1 MFNSVEEAIADLQQR
16 KIIIVCDD
24 ENRENEGDFVLLAE
38 HATPENINFLIKYGR
53 GLVCVPIAEQLG
65 KKLGLFPM
73 VSQNTDPHGTA
84 FTVSID
90 YKSTTTGI
98 SAFERSDT
106 ILEMIKNQSEAND
119 FKKPGHV
126 FPLIA
131 KDGGVLERPGHT
143 EAAVDLARLAG
154 STPAGVICE
163 IIKDDGTMAR
173 VSDLRKIA
181 DKYQLKMITI
191 KDLIQYRMTNEVL
204 VKQEVKINLPS
215 EYGNFQAVGY
225 SNKRNR
231 DEHIAIIKGKIDS
244 NSVPLVRIHTQNLL
258 GDVFGSFNTKPSLNL
273 YSIFDEMEKYESAVL
288 LYLRKEEK
296 EEELIKRLKVYNLQQ
311 QGYSTDEI
319 DETLHLNSDHKDYH
333 IAAQILKDLGIKN
346 MKLLENERK
355 EVEILMG
362 YGIAIDGINLYFSH
376 NQLVNELPL
385 KSSINKQV
393 QLINK

>member
-1 MFNSVEEAIADLQQR
+1 MFNQIEEAIVDLQLG
-16 KIIIVCDD
+16 KIVIVCDD

-53 GLVCVPIAEQLG
+53 GLVCVPVAEQLS
-65 KKLGLFPM
+65 KKLGLSPM
-73 VSQNTDPHGTA
+73 VSNNSDIHGTA
-84 FTVSID
+84 FTVSVD

-98 SAFERSDT
+98 SAFERSET
-106 ILEMIKNQSEAND
+106 ILAMIDNQSEAND

-131 KDGGVLERPGHT
+131 KNEGVFERPGHT

-173 VSDLRKIA
+173 VNDLKKIA
-181 DKYQLKMITI
+181 DKHQLKMITI

-204 VKQEVKINLPS
+204 VKQEVKINLPT
-215 EYGNFQAVGY
+215 EYGNFQVVGY
-225 SNKRNR
+225 SNKRNK

-244 NSVPLVRIHTQNLL
+244 NSVPLVRIHKQNLL
-258 GDVFGSFNTKPSLNL
+258 GDVFGSFNTKSSLYL
-273 YSIFDEMEKYESAVL
+273 HSIFGEMEKYESAVL

-296 EEELIKRLKVYNLQQ
+296 EEELIRMLKVYKLQE
-311 QGYSTDEI
+311 QGFSTNEVDEK
-319 DETLHLNSDHKDYH
+319 LRLNSDYEDYH
-333 IAAQILKDLGIKN
+333 MAAQILKDLGIKQ
-346 MKLLENERK
+346 MKLLENKRK
-355 EVEILMG
+355 EVEILKRYDLDIDRMNLHQSNSH
-362 YGIAIDGINLYFSH
+362 IANHLLFKH
-376 NQLVNELPL
+376 
-385 KSSINKQV
+385 SIKKQA